1 LAQFQNTSTG
11 RGVIY
16 SIPDAGFQGTG
27 TMNFEFYIR
36 KDILS
41 LDPVDPPAEQ
51 IRLHVDLTMH
61 RDETLRKTKQHG
73 EGDIYFQIP

>member
-1 LAQFQNTSTG
+1 
-11 RGVIY
+11 
-16 SIPDAGFQGTG
+16 
-27 TMNFEFYIR
+27 MNFEFYIR